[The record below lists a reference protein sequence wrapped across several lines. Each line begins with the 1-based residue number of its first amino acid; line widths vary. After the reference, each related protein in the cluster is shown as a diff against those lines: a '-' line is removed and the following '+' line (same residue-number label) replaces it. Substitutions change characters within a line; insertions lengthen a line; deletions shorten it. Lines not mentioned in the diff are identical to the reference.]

1 MSEETVP
8 QMRERIEALEKQV
21 KDEADARS
29 AAESKARLYEA
40 RDAFRGKGLKAEY
53 AELFISQ
60 HSGDVTEEAVN
71 GFVDKFGF
79 KPESTPP
86 PAAEEG
92 SETVKNVTGSTAL
105 SNMSGAGSRPGD
117 GGQQTP
123 GEEAMTRQDWN
134 ELNKKDRVAA
144 RAVLARGG
152 VQIRKD
158 NIYARETN

>member
-21 KDEADARS
+21 KEEADAKS

-53 AELFISQ
+53 AELFISN

-71 GFVDKFGF
+71 GFVEKFGF
-79 KPESTPP
+79 KPETAPTPP
-86 PAAEEG
+86 AEEG
-92 SETVKNVTGSTAL
+92 STVKNVTGSTAL